1 MTGKQLS
8 VTILNRE
15 TENSVENNTKMFFFF
30 LKKKLHNIQHKP
42 VGVDFA
48 FFHSSVRT
56 KNFQYQMTELSE
68 ADTGDRVSLA
78 GEDSGE
84 SQQSEQCERPYHRV
98 EGVKSN
104 GWSQGQRFDIGP

>member
-1 MTGKQLS
+1 
-8 VTILNRE
+8 
-15 TENSVENNTKMFFFF
+15 
-30 LKKKLHNIQHKP
+30 
-42 VGVDFA
+42 
-48 FFHSSVRT
+48 
-56 KNFQYQMTELSE
+56 MTELSE